1 MRLRHRFRREPEPSP
16 QTIRTLAAVDAALA
30 GDRVE
35 AEHDDLRRLV
45 VALREERPQPRPEF
59 ELSLDLRAHEGFPRE
74 DRPGIHK
81 ADPAR
86 RRELHTPHRL
96 RTTPLALGTAAAI
109 FIVATALITTGVFEG
124 GGTDESAPSSAA
136 QEPLEMA
143 LPSERLQRDQATG
156 QQSTPSRANGAAEP
170 SVAPL
175 LSPAPAGVAPRATNR
190 QVERSAEI
198 VLSTPRR
205 RIEDVA
211 DGVIRVTDRQGGFV
225 LSSSVSSGDRSSA
238 GASFD
243 LRIPTTRLDAAVA
256 ALSELAHVR
265 SRTQAAQDVTA
276 EFTSP
281 RRRLADALAE
291 RRGLLRRL
299 ALADTPNE
307 TAAVRARLRAVNRRA
322 NRAQAQL
329 RMLRERVAFAAV
341 SVAVRPGADGG
352 QGDDGWSLGDA
363 AGDAVSVLGAVAG
376 AAIVG
381 LAVAFPA
388 AFLALLAWLAYR
400 AVVRRRREQA
410 LDMPSTSQPAPGD

>member
-1 MRLRHRFRREPEPSP
+1 MRLRRKSEPSP
-16 QTIRTLAAVDAALA
+16 ETIRTLAAVDAALA

-35 AEHDDLRRLV
+35 AEHDDLRQLAL
-45 VALREERPQPRPEF
+45 ALRDERPQPRPEF
-59 ELSLDLRAHEGFPRE
+59 ELSLDLRVHEGFPRA
-74 DRPGIHK
+74 DRAGIHN
-81 ADPAR
+81 AEPAQ

-96 RTTPLALGTAAAI
+96 RTTPLALGTAASI
-109 FIVATALITTGVFEG
+109 FIVATALITTGVLG
-124 GGTDESAPSSAA
+124 GGGRDDNAPSSSSPQERPALSDQAAGRESAPSSAD
-136 QEPLEMA
+136 
-143 LPSERLQRDQATG
+143 SRSTATP
-156 QQSTPSRANGAAEP
+156 QP

-175 LSPAPAGVAPRATNR
+175 SSQAPGSVAPQATKR

-198 VLSTPRR
+198 VLATARE

-225 LSSSVSSGDRSSA
+225 LNSAVSSGDRSSA

-256 ALSELAHVR
+256 DLSELAHVR

-291 RRGLLRRL
+291 RRGLLRQL
-299 ALADTPNE
+299 ARADTPNE

-322 NRAQAQL
+322 NRAQAEL
-329 RMLRERVAFAAV
+329 RRLRERVGFAAV
-341 SVAVRPGADGG
+341 SVTVRPGTGGG
-352 QGDDGWSLGDA
+352 QGDPGWSLGDA
-363 AGDAVSVLGAVAG
+363 ASDAVSVLGAIAG

-381 LAVAFPA
+381 LAVAVPA
-388 AFLALLAWLAYR
+388 AFFALLAWLAYR
-400 AVVRRRREQA
+400 AFMRRRREQA
-410 LDMPSTSQPAPGD
+410 LDLPAAELPASGD